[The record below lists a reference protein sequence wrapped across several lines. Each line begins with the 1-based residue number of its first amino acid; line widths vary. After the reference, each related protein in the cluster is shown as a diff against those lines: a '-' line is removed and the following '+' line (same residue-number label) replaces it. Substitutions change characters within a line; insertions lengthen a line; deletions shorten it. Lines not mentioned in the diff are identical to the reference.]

1 MCKSN
6 VWCIES
12 CMYSY
17 NPCLC
22 VYFFSLVRLFLCSL
36 RQESVRAWCVDHYCT
51 SKHKVSKLCLL
62 SLSMIGPHPSTLWYV
77 HGGYG
82 LLRLREQQGH
92 PTPATCCCECFLL
105 LALFTTHYFTEG
117 KKRFIIE
124 ANGNLQT
131 YSMYMSLCY
140 VCKCNR
146 HSEVWTTCWPVGGTL
161 NKLKLS
167 EDVIVEHI
175 PYHASVMWLLCLS

>member
-12 CMYSY
+12 RMYSY

-92 PTPATCCCECFLL
+92 PTPATCCCECFLF
-105 LALFTTHYFTEG
+105 LALFTTHYFTKG
-117 KKRFIIE
+117 KKGLSLKQMATYRLTVCICHCATF
-124 ANGNLQT
+124 ANATDIQRCEQRVDL
-131 YSMYMSLCY
+131 
-140 VCKCNR
+140 
-146 HSEVWTTCWPVGGTL
+146 
-161 NKLKLS
+161 
-167 EDVIVEHI
+167 
-175 PYHASVMWLLCLS
+175 